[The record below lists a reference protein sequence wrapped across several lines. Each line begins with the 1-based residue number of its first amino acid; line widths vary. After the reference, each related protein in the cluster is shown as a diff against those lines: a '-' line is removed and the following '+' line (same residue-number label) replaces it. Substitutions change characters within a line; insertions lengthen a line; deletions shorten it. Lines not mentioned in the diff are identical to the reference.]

1 MLSKGGILKKKE
13 KEFYKKKLLER
24 KKEIIDKLSEIYYE
38 SKEVEPDI
46 VQDVGDKAESSYTKE
61 FLLSLSDA
69 ERKQLFLIDEA
80 LKRIEDCQYGT
91 CLMCNRAI
99 VEKRLGAIPWAQ
111 YCIHCQEKAEEESS

>member
-1 MLSKGGILKKKE
+1 MKKKE

-24 KKEIIDKLSEIYYE
+24 KKEIIDKLSEVYYE

-61 FLLSLSDA
+61 FLLSLSDV

-91 CLMCNRAI
+91 CLMCNQAI
-99 VEKRLGAIPWAQ
+99 ARKRLEAIPWAQ